1 MHVHTTYK
9 LQTLTPSLLSFL
21 AIEFK
26 EKFLKEGGFPDAPSI
41 PRDVPNDYYTST
53 DQPGA
58 RGNDTNYEAA
68 VREERAYDSRLLQLN
83 NNQGY
88 VSEDDSTYDEED
100 SSDDD
105 SLDIDGENLAGE
117 NLAFINTTLDERID
131 NPDNFLYDNGI
142 PETAP
147 EEDEMIPSPRQ
158 SRSSQD
164 PIASAVLDPVVFPI
178 NILDPEMLSFGQRIE
193 RKIVAL
199 RATLPSGYDASKIK
213 VRVSP
218 CRGKVLITL
227 VKMDANYDA
236 AYVLG
241 EDLGGSR
248 DGGAITS
255 ALASALAISWTA
267 NGCGEEE
274 KVFVINLPF
283 KVEARG
289 RNPATGWQRCPPNFN
304 GYLTVCKEVHS
315 SFIYVWHIKEE
326 DSHVEQPSVMGGGL
340 INMSHQK
347 NSSTLLPRN
356 QHLSRMHVLDAFNNT
371 PSPSFV
377 TPPQPPTNTHISQP
391 CVAYPAP
398 RALHRTPMD
407 LDSTS
412 SSGSFYEQTVPSTR
426 PSATTTGASAV
437 YDLQSSASLPP
448 QFVYHSETP
457 ARSESL
463 RQLMNPAMPQP
474 EPIFRKGRRKKNH
487 LSSNSSVASAA
498 SNNPRQKK
506 YQAQA
511 QMHQGTVEQRHQYEA
526 RLAWEEEQRRQMYQ
540 EEQELLQQQQQQ
552 QQQQEQQHQQQQQQQ
567 HQQQQSAYNL
577 RNRKPAPQG
586 SSSSTAET
594 TPPTVE
600 TVTSKDGDY

>member
-41 PRDVPNDYYTST
+41 PRDIPNDYYYTST

-88 VSEDDSTYDEED
+88 VSEDDSTYVLGHESYSFDEED
-100 SSDDD
+100 SDNGYSDVD
-105 SLDIDGENLAGE
+105 GE

-131 NPDNFLYDNGI
+131 NPDNFLYDNSI

-147 EEDEMIPSPRQ
+147 EEAEMIPSPRQ
-158 SRSSQD
+158 SRRAQD
-164 PIASAVLDPVVFPI
+164 PIAKAVLDPIIFTFNV
-178 NILDPEMLSFGQRIE
+178 LDPEMLDFGQRIE
-193 RKIVAL
+193 RVMVAL

-213 VRVSP
+213 VKVSP
-218 CRGKVLITL
+218 CGTKLLVTLI
-227 VKMDANYDA
+227 KMDANYDA

-241 EDLGGSR
+241 EDLARSG

-255 ALASALAISWTA
+255 ALASALAISYTA
-267 NGCGEEE
+267 NGCGDEE

-289 RNPATGWQRCPPNFN
+289 RNPATGWKRCPPSFN
-304 GYLTVCKEVHS
+304 GYLTVCSEVHS
-315 SFIYVWHIKEE
+315 SFIFVYHVKEE
-326 DSHVEQPSVMGGGL
+326 DSRLEQPSVMGGGL
-340 INMSHQK
+340 INMTHQQQ
-347 NSSTLLPRN
+347 SSTLLPRH
-356 QHLSRMHVLDAFNNT
+356 QHLSRMHVLDAFNNP
-371 PSPSFV
+371 PSPAFV
-377 TPPQPPTNTHISQP
+377 TPPPPPTNTHIPQP
-391 CVAYPAP
+391 FGTYP
-398 RALHRTPMD
+398 RALHRTSMD
-407 LDSTS
+407 IDSTS

-448 QFVYHSETP
+448 QVVYRSETP
-457 ARSESL
+457 ARSEFL
-463 RQLMNPAMPQP
+463 RRPMNPASPQP

-511 QMHQGTVEQRHQYEA
+511 QMHQGTVEQQQQYEQA
-526 RLAWEEEQRRQMYQ
+526 RLAWEEEERRRMHQ
-540 EEQELLQQQQQQ
+540 EE
-552 QQQQEQQHQQQQQQQ
+552 QQQQQQQ
-567 HQQQQSAYNL
+567 HPHRQQQPQQHPKSAYNL
-577 RNRKPAPQG
+577 RTRKPAPQG
-586 SSSSTAET
+586 LSSSTAET
-594 TPPTVE
+594 APPTVE
-600 TVTSKDGDY
+600 TVTSKQDDDL